1 MLRISPALRMDL
13 LAAIPGAA
21 ICTVLMLPMLT
32 SLPLVLDEHGTW
44 WITGDG
50 PLNLWRRSL
59 EYENIPPLAPAIH
72 WLFISILGKSEF
84 AFRLPVA
91 LLTIAAVIVTSLVGT
106 RFSDRRLGLIA
117 GIVLALHP
125 DVLNETRIARC
136 YALSL
141 LLAALLLLAV
151 LKWLRYPTRPGGPL
165 LWTITASG
173 LVWTHYLNF
182 PVVAI
187 SLIMLL
193 LSVRIPVTS
202 HRGWLLLPIGITG
215 ISILPLLPAIY
226 RMFVWGSL
234 FEFQQSATLNEVLS
248 GMWWCGLPL
257 ALTLRLFIRSTR
269 VDPES
274 SRCSHQIIWLTVLFV
289 GLPTLAT
296 LGCTIAGS
304 FSLTAPRYRTAIQPV
319 AAICWAYW
327 ATRGLRLS
335 RSLPLLT
342 CCLTAV
348 WLCQTAAPWTPIR
361 LQTRQANQWKR
372 VAMYLNQ
379 HISTA
384 EPIFVQS
391 GLGDA
396 WLLAWMH
403 EDTVLHDFVGCRCG
417 RFYLPTANPRF
428 GLPMHWEINPD
439 IKDWY
444 QQQLQ
449 ELRRQK
455 QGLWIAVA
463 IDTDLNIQSALVFTR
478 LVSDCGFQQAEYF
491 LQQDVSVMRFI
502 PKD

>member
-1 MLRISPALRMDL
+1 MDL

-165 LWTITASG
+165 LWTITDSG

-296 LGCTIAGS
+296 LGNPRTPPFPQPATADLLPHC
-304 FSLTAPRYRTAIQPV
+304 SLALPDCRT
-319 AAICWAYW
+319 
-327 ATRGLRLS
+327 
-335 RSLPLLT
+335 
-342 CCLTAV
+342 
-348 WLCQTAAPWTPIR
+348 
-361 LQTRQANQWKR
+361 
-372 VAMYLNQ
+372 M
-379 HISTA
+379 
-384 EPIFVQS
+384 
-391 GLGDA
+391 
-396 WLLAWMH
+396 
-403 EDTVLHDFVGCRCG
+403 DTNT
-417 RFYLPTANPRF
+417 TANAAGKSMETGCDVPE
-428 GLPMHWEINPD
+428 PT
-439 IKDWY
+439 Y
-444 QQQLQ
+444 QYC
-449 ELRRQK
+449 R
-455 QGLWIAVA
+455 
-463 IDTDLNIQSALVFTR
+463 TDLCTEWSGGCMAPCM
-478 LVSDCGFQQAEYF
+478 DA
-491 LQQDVSVMRFI
+491 
-502 PKD
+502 